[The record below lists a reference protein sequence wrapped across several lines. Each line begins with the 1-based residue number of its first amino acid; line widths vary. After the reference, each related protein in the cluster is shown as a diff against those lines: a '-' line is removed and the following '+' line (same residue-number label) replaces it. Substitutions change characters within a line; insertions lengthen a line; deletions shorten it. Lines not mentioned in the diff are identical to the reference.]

1 MTRPAETSTSLTC
14 IPFASTAPTRCTPI
28 RNSYIPRTSAAIA
41 GGSCS
46 LMTSMIAQRIAPW
59 APSRRIRLRAAS
71 RAQEDD
77 GSMPASHRPG
87 LRVNSGLTI
96 PESELSWR
104 FSRSSGPG
112 GQGVNTADSRVEL
125 VWDVA
130 GSAVLS
136 PLQRERLLERLS
148 SRVVDGVL
156 TITASE
162 HRAQLRNRNAARARL
177 AAVVAHALRPPS
189 PSRRPTSP
197 GRGAK
202 ERRLEAKKRRTDVK
216 RLRRP
221 PHD

>member
-1 MTRPAETSTSLTC
+1 
-14 IPFASTAPTRCTPI
+14 
-28 RNSYIPRTSAAIA
+28 
-41 GGSCS
+41 
-46 LMTSMIAQRIAPW
+46 
-59 APSRRIRLRAAS
+59 
-71 RAQEDD
+71 
-77 GSMPASHRPG
+77 MPATNRPG
-87 LRVNSGLTI
+87 LRVDSELTI

-130 GSAVLS
+130 GSAVLT

-156 TITASE
+156 TIAASE
-162 HRAQLRNRNAARARL
+162 HRAQLQNRNAARARL
-177 AAVVAHALRPPS
+177 AAVVAEALRPPP
-189 PSRRPTSP
+189 PSRRPTRPS
-197 GRGAK
+197 RGAK

-216 RLRRP
+216 QLRRP